1 METEKPLEALGR
13 VQMRSNIWQ
22 AQIILGVEQS
32 MSKRNNQQ
40 DLVVYLMRRLMDS
53 EEWMVSSKKFKL
65 ELQVDDGSQRDE
77 PDGVDENNFSQ

>member
-1 METEKPLEALGR
+1 
-13 VQMRSNIWQ
+13 
-22 AQIILGVEQS
+22 
-32 MSKRNNQQ
+32 
-40 DLVVYLMRRLMDS
+40 MRRLMDS